1 MSVRLTFYNLS
12 VSLETDD
19 YTLLSYLNRFIS
31 AYYTLEQRGFSP
43 NVPVEDKLFIGKI
56 KDTGIYQLHN
66 NQFVHFY
73 HYLKGMNYT
82 LVIDE
87 KINKADY
94 PCTVANMVV
103 RDGWVL
109 RENQIPVSEFILNK
123 PVKSKLVPLAT
134 GSGKAQPLSAGIKV
148 PGGWSTMGEM
158 HVGTS
163 IIAKDGSVAKVNG
176 IYPQGYTPVYEVS
189 FEDGRV
195 TEASSEHLWKLHVTY
210 NSVSGYRVIDTR
222 VLKELLETTPAVISV
237 DLVEPEQS
245 KDVPLQI
252 DPYILGNNL
261 RHVGVDRSLLAGYLN
276 ASHMQRIRLLQGL
289 LDSYGTISLDGFITY
304 HTSDIG
310 LRDLVIEV
318 ARSVGGIAG
327 YTANDAPKPQYIISI
342 KHKHAHYLTASRVRI
357 TEIEKAGVTSS
368 ASFLRVTSVKYIGM
382 KETQCISIDHPDKLY
397 ITDNYIV
404 THNTFISLHAIAQL
418 KQRLAIVILPAFI
431 DKWVSD
437 IATIHEACTKDV
449 MVIRGSDAMAS
460 LIDLAKSNSLNNN
473 YYIFSNKT
481 LQQYI
486 NHYETNSAECIEV
499 YGASPLELMPL
510 LGIGTMLIDE
520 SHMHFHSIFKIL
532 LYSNVKFQIG
542 LSATLISEDPV
553 ISRVYKVTYPDDC
566 VYGDSMIKRYIDVY
580 PIAYPMGKRY
590 DSLIKTTNYGSNVYA
605 HTAFEQ
611 SILRKKFLLDIYTN
625 IIKTTIS
632 DYYLYDYRDNDKLLI
647 FVATVK
653 LATHLS
659 EVFKEE
665 YSDKV
670 VNRYCEEDPYEN
682 LMTSDIIISTVISA
696 GTAVDVP
703 NLRVVI
709 QTVCIS
715 SPVSNIQSLGRL
727 RELKD
732 RDTKF
737 CYLYCNNIVKHKQYH
752 MKRVELFKDRV
763 ANISYRQSRL
773 GF

>member
-12 VSLETDD
+12 VTLETDD
-19 YTLLSYLNRFIS
+19 YTLLAHLNRFIS
-31 AYYTLEQRGFSP
+31 SYYTLEQRGFSP
-43 NVPVEDKLFIGKI
+43 KVQVEDKLFVGRI
-56 KDTGIYQLHN
+56 KDTSIYQLHN

-87 KINKADY
+87 KINKSDY
-94 PCTVANMVV
+94 PCIPADMAV

-109 RENQIPVSEFILNK
+109 RDNQVPVSEFILNN

-134 GSGKAQPLSAGIKV
+134 GSGKAQPLSAGIRV

-158 HVGTS
+158 HIGTKV
-163 IIAKDGSVAKVNG
+163 IAKDGSVAKVNG
-176 IYPQGYTPVYEVS
+176 VYPQGYTPAYEIT

-195 TEASSEHLWKLHVTY
+195 TEASNEHLWKLHVTY
-210 NSVSGYRVIDTR
+210 NSVSGYRVIDS
-222 VLKELLETTPAVISV
+222 VCLKELLETTSAIVRV
-237 DLVEPEQS
+237 DLVEPEQTT
-245 KDVPLQI
+245 DVPLQI
-252 DPYILGNNL
+252 DPYILGINL
-261 RHVGVDRSLLAGYLN
+261 WHINVDRSLLREYIG
-276 ASHMQRIRLLQGL
+276 ASHGQRIRLLQGL
-289 LDSYGTISLDGFITY
+289 LDSHGTISPDGVIMYCTGD
-304 HTSDIG
+304 TG

-318 ARSVGGIAG
+318 ARSVGGISG
-327 YTANDAPKPQYIISI
+327 YTTDDGDKPRYTVFI
-342 KHKHAHYLTASRVRI
+342 KHRHAHYLTASRIRI
-357 TEIEKAGVTSS
+357 AEIESAGVTSF
-368 ASFLRVTSVKYIGM
+368 ASFLLVKSVKYIGL

-397 ITDNYIV
+397 VTDNYIV

-418 KQRLAIVILPAFI
+418 KQRLAIVILPVFVE
-431 DKWVSD
+431 KWVSD
-437 IATIHEACTKDV
+437 IATIHEANTKDV
-449 MVIRGSDAMAS
+449 MVIQGSKAMAS
-460 LIDLAKSNSLNNN
+460 LIDLAKSGSLDNK

-481 LQQYI
+481 LQLYI
-486 NHYETNSAECIEV
+486 NHYETNSPECIEM

-542 LSATLISEDPV
+542 LSATLMSEDPV
-553 ISRVYKVTYPDDC
+553 VSRVYKIVYPSDC
-566 VYGDSMIKRYIDVY
+566 VYGDSMIKKYIDVY
-580 PIAYPMGKRY
+580 PVAYPMSKRY
-590 DSLIKTTNYGSNVYA
+590 DSLIKTTNYGSNVYS

-611 SILRKKFLLDIYTN
+611 SILRKKFLVDIYTN
-625 IIKTTIS
+625 IIKMTVN
-632 DYYLYDYRDNDKLLI
+632 DYYIYDYKEKDKLLI

-653 LATHLS
+653 LATHLTA
-659 EVFKEE
+659 VFKDV
-665 YSDKV
+665 YDDKA
-670 VNRYCEEDPYEN
+670 VNRYCEDDPYEN
-682 LMTSDIIISTVISA
+682 LMTSDIIVSTVISA

-737 CYLYCNNIVKHKQYH
+737 CYLYCSNIVKHKQYH
-752 MKRVELFKDRV
+752 MKRVDLFKDRV